1 MQKITN
7 NQKVKS
13 MKEKIK
19 YAAKLNT
26 NFHQQNLKYTLGKE
40 MSNKAVK

>member
-1 MQKITN
+1 
-7 NQKVKS
+7 
-13 MKEKIK
+13 MKENIK